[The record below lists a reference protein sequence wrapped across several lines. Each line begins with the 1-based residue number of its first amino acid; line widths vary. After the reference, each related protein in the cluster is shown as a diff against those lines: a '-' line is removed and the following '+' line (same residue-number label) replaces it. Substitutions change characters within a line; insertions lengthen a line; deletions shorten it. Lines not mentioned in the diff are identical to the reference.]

1 MLTDPLIDQHAD
13 LLTEFGQQHS
23 SLRDLCL
30 WLDHNCIK
38 VVSNMHVVH
47 QPYLYSLWKSR
58 RASLTVNGKWETSNI
73 SNTCYTSTNGD
84 NKENNSL
91 GWEGTTTNT
100 EVRLQTADTTY
111 KVWRNKP
118 HYPFEILEPYTY
130 LHRKEWGR
138 IGYPS
143 PLSSISCR
151 IPDNMHI
158 VQFSSFHGKIQY
170 NYMSWPLCFT
180 LPFSLMSTT
189 G

>member
-1 MLTDPLIDQHAD
+1 
-13 LLTEFGQQHS
+13 
-23 SLRDLCL
+23 
-30 WLDHNCIK
+30 
-38 VVSNMHVVH
+38 MHVVH
-47 QPYLYSLWKSR
+47 QPHLYSLWKSR

-73 SNTCYTSTNGD
+73 SYTCYTSTNGD

-91 GWEGTTTNT
+91 WWEGTTTNT

-111 KVWRNKP
+111 MYKVWRNKP
-118 HYPFEILEPYTY
+118 HYPFGIPELYTY

-158 VQFSSFHGKIQY
+158 VQFSSFHGKILGKIKY
-170 NYMSWPLCFT
+170 TYMYLKV
-180 LPFSLMSTT
+180 LTT
-189 G
+189 VFHITF